1 MIVYG
6 CVEVGVIDFFFFF
19 LRLNRYGLWHFAW
32 QEEQK
37 AKRTHSRMRNW
48 VCKVWDGRESFLGC
62 EGIG

>member
-6 CVEVGVIDFFFFF
+6 CVEVGVIDFFCV
-19 LRLNRYGLWHFAW
+19 NRYGLWHFAW

-48 VCKVWDGRESFLGC
+48 VCKV
-62 EGIG
+62 